1 MRYCARHGRT
11 RRSDRYAEL
20 KSMRESAPPPIDL
33 SDTADGAHKKPV
45 ICCPLNSCRSAP
57 SGVLACTGDS
67 ELGDLDQSA
76 YDEKLER
83 LVALS
88 SGLLHD
94 LSADYSAADATDSP

>member
-1 MRYCARHGRT
+1 M
-11 RRSDRYAEL
+11 
-20 KSMRESAPPPIDL
+20 
-33 SDTADGAHKKPV
+33 
-45 ICCPLNSCRSAP
+45 
-57 SGVLACTGDS
+57 LACTGDS

>member
-1 MRYCARHGRT
+1 MQNSSRCANPLRHRSTCRT
-11 RRSDRYAEL
+11 PPTVL
-20 KSMRESAPPPIDL
+20 IKSPSFVALPTLAVPR
-33 SDTADGAHKKPV
+33 PV
-45 ICCPLNSCRSAP
+45 M
-57 SGVLACTGDS
+57 LACTGDS